1 MCAPPPPRC
10 RAAGCTRPRSDL
22 AAVATLLLSAAAVLR
37 LWLSLLPARSSH
49 VLTAFVCAS
58 LSHVQESLFCVAA
71 VFGSYLY

>member
-22 AAVATLLLSAAAVLR
+22 AAVATLRLSAAAVLR
-37 LWLSLLPARSSH
+37 LWLSLSCQHALADG
-49 VLTAFVCAS
+49 VCVRVS